1 MIRKY
6 TILGLVQGI
15 GYRPFVARIAEELN
29 IAGWVRNTGGI
40 VTVLASGSEAS
51 LDELYRRLSCDVPT
65 GGFVSSIEVEQVEAD
80 SFEGLDWLG
89 QAGSDKGASEQ
100 GQGDFSS
107 VSDNHGE
114 IESGFRILESNQDEK
129 TNLPLIPADIATC
142 PKCERELLDPSNR
155 RYRHPFIS
163 CTICGPRYS
172 IIEKLPYDR
181 DTITMSDFDM
191 CEKCKTEYTA
201 RDDRRRHAQTI
212 ACPKCG
218 PSLVFTGITADSSEK
233 TEEENAGKLANEFVH
248 RKFTSNNSDKVTTV
262 KNSKNTIENDNELA
276 IKKAVET
283 LKNGGIVAVKDIGGY
298 HLACNPFDQAAVA
311 ALRQLKHRE
320 EKAFAVMFE
329 NIEQLRKYCNVNDKE
344 AEELLSPARP
354 IVLVRRKFISSWED
368 NSTGRDKKETISKI
382 DLSNIETTKSIA
394 ENVCLTSPDIGAM
407 LPSNPV
413 QILLVRECGPL
424 IMTSGNA
431 SGDVL
436 ETEDSNMKMW
446 LEERAASEEM
456 AGVELAMLSH
466 NRRIL
471 RPMDDSVMKIVRG
484 RTQFIRR
491 GRGHVPTPIAI
502 ENPEEIFAA
511 GGDLKSSFC
520 YVKNGLAYVS
530 QYLGDLESVS
540 CQKFYKNELQAMKRI
555 FGFNPKAIVADKH
568 PGYFSRG
575 VAENKAKEK
584 GLPISYV
591 QHHKAHVAAVIAE
604 HNLEGSVLGFAFD
617 GTGYGDDGT
626 IWGSE
631 VFKWDES
638 GSMDRVAHLKPMKL
652 IGGDEGAKNCDTILV
667 GILHNYGIEIP
678 EWIKKRT
685 NSELICAAIDNGINV
700 VTSTSMGR
708 LFDAVSALLDIC
720 HYNSYEGQAPI
731 ELENIAAKF
740 YEGQAPIE
748 LENVAA
754 KSYEAEPNT
763 DINNL
768 GLITEDG
775 DVSKL
780 LKYIVNTISN
790 GARTA
795 DDKINDNKYAKDKTI
810 DNEYPNDKANDN
822 KSSSDITL
830 DTLKSQLA
838 HLFINAVSEYVYT
851 ICKREKINQIVL
863 SGGTFLNRILLEK
876 TIDKLESEGFKVY
889 IPELLP
895 PGDGGICL
903 GQAYLLGHMKEEN
916 D

>member
-40 VTVLASGSEAS
+40 VTVLAAGSEAS

-65 GGFVSSIEVEQVEAD
+65 GGFVSSIEVEEVEEE
-80 SFEGLDWLG
+80 SLEGEDWLG
-89 QAGSDKGASEQ
+89 QDSVKEASEQ
-100 GQGDFSS
+100 GPGDFSK
-107 VSDNHGE
+107 VSYNHYENE
-114 IESGFRILESNQDEK
+114 IEAGFRILESNQDEK
-129 TNLPLIPADIATC
+129 TNLPMIPVDIATC
-142 PKCERELLDPSNR
+142 PECERELLDPSNR
-155 RYRHPFIS
+155 RFRHPFIS

-181 DTITMSDFDM
+181 DTITMSDFGM
-191 CEKCKTEYTA
+191 CKKCKTEYTA
-201 RDDRRRHAQTI
+201 KDDRRRHAQTI
-212 ACPKCG
+212 ACPECG
-218 PSLVFTGITADSSEK
+218 PTLEFTGIMAYQHNEK
-233 TEEENAGKLANEFVH
+233 ENDFAGNLANEFVH
-248 RKFTSNNSDKVTTV
+248 RKFTSNNSDKVTSDEITE
-262 KNSKNTIENDNELA
+262 NSPQNSNEDALE
-276 IKKAVET
+276 KAVKT
-283 LKNGGIVAVKDIGGY
+283 LKNGGILAIKDIGGY
-298 HLACNPFDQAAVA
+298 HLACNPFDEEAVA
-311 ALRQLKHRE
+311 ALRRLKHRE

-344 AEELLSPARP
+344 EAELLSPARP
-354 IVLVRRKFISSWED
+354 IVLVRRKSISSWEE
-368 NSTGRDKKETISKI
+368 SATVRDKKKTIFKTNSSNTEETK
-382 DLSNIETTKSIA
+382 NIA
-394 ENVCLTSPDIGAM
+394 DNVCLTSPDIGAM
-407 LPSNPV
+407 LPCNPV
-413 QILLVRECGPL
+413 QIMLIKECGPL

-436 ETEDSNMKMW
+436 ETEDLNMKMW
-446 LEERAASEEM
+446 LEKRAASQEM
-456 AGVELAMLSH
+456 AGVKLAMLSH
-466 NRRIL
+466 KRRIL

-491 GRGHVPTPIAI
+491 GRGHVPNPISIDAAG
-502 ENPEEIFAA
+502 EVFAA

-540 CQKFYKNELQAMKRI
+540 CQKFYKNEMQAMKTI
-555 FGFNPKAIVADKH
+555 FGFNPNSLVADMH
-568 PGYFSRG
+568 PGYFSRT
-575 VAENKAKEK
+575 AAANKASENS
-584 GLPISYV
+584 LPISYV
-591 QHHKAHVAAVIAE
+591 QHHKAHVASVIAE
-604 HNLEGSVLGFAFD
+604 HKLDGPVLGFAFD

-631 VFKWDES
+631 VFRWDGNGRME
-638 GSMDRVAHLKPMKL
+638 RVAHLKPMKL

-667 GILHNYGIEIP
+667 GMLHNYGIEIP
-678 EWIKKRT
+678 EWIKKRI
-685 NSELICAAIDNGINV
+685 NSELICAAIDNEINV

-731 ELENIAAKF
+731 ELENIAAKS

-748 LENVAA
+748 LENIAA
-754 KSYEAEPNT
+754 KSYEKASDLDSNYS
-763 DINNL
+763 

-780 LKYIVNTISN
+780 LKYIANTISN

-795 DDKINDNKYAKDKTI
+795 DDKTTDNKFSK
-810 DNEYPNDKANDN
+810 
-822 KSSSDITL
+822 DITL

-838 HLFINAVSEYVYT
+838 HLFINAVSGYVYT
-851 ICKREKINQIVL
+851 ICKREEINQIVL

-876 TIDKLESEGFKVY
+876 TIDKLEGEGFKVY
-889 IPELLP
+889 TPELLP

>member
-65 GGFVSSIEVEQVEAD
+65 GGFVSSIQVEEVEAASREEA
-80 SFEGLDWLG
+80 
-89 QAGSDKGASEQ
+89 
-100 GQGDFSS
+100 
-107 VSDNHGE
+107 
-114 IESGFRILESNQDEK
+114 GFRILESNQDEK

-142 PKCERELLDPSNR
+142 PECERELLDPSNR

-212 ACPKCG
+212 ACPECG

-233 TEEENAGKLANEFVH
+233 TKEENAGNLANEFVH

-276 IKKAVET
+276 IPKAVET

-311 ALRQLKHRE
+311 ALRRLKHRE

-354 IVLVRRKFISSWED
+354 IVLVRRKSISSWED
-368 NSTGRDKKETISKI
+368 NSSGRDKKETISKT

-394 ENVCLTSPDIGAM
+394 ENVCLTSPDVGAM

-456 AGVELAMLSH
+456 TGVELAMLSH

-540 CQKFYKNELQAMKRI
+540 CQKFYKNEMQAMKRI
-555 FGFNPKAIVADKH
+555 FGFNPKAVVADKH

-584 GLPISYV
+584 EIPISHV

-604 HNLEGSVLGFAFD
+604 HNLKGPVLGFAFD

-631 VFKWDES
+631 VFKWDGS
-638 GSMDRVAHLKPMKL
+638 GIMDRVAHLKPMKL

-667 GILHNYGIEIP
+667 GMLHNYGIEIP

-731 ELENIAAKF
+731 ELENVAAKS

-748 LENVAA
+748 LKNVAA
-754 KSYEAEPNT
+754 KSYETEPNT

-780 LKYIVNTISN
+780 LKHIANTISN

-795 DDKINDNKYAKDKTI
+795 DDKTSDNKYAKDKTT
-810 DNEYPNDKANDN
+810 DN
-822 KSSSDITL
+822 KFSKDITL

-851 ICKREKINQIVL
+851 ICEREKINQIVL

-876 TIDKLESEGFKVY
+876 TIDKLEGEGFKVY
-889 IPELLP
+889 TPELLP

-903 GQAYLLGHMKEEN
+903 GQAFLLGHMKEEN

>member
-15 GYRPFVARIAEELN
+15 GYRPFVARIAEEFN

-40 VTVLASGSEAS
+40 VTVLAAGSEAS

-65 GGFVSSIEVEQVEAD
+65 GGFVSSIQVEEVEV
-80 SFEGLDWLG
+80 
-89 QAGSDKGASEQ
+89 
-100 GQGDFSS
+100 
-107 VSDNHGE
+107 VS
-114 IESGFRILESNQDEK
+114 IEETGFRILESNQDEK

-142 PKCERELLDPSNR
+142 PDCEKELLDRNNR
-155 RYRHPFIS
+155 RFRHPFIS

-181 DTITMSDFDM
+181 DTITMSDFGM
-191 CEKCKTEYTA
+191 CKKCKTEYTA
-201 RDDRRRHAQTI
+201 KDDRRRHAQTI
-212 ACPKCG
+212 ACPECG
-218 PSLVFTGITADSSEK
+218 PTLVFTGIAAYQHNEEK
-233 TEEENAGKLANEFVH
+233 NDFAGNLANESVH
-248 RKFTSNNSDKVTTV
+248 RKFTSNNSDKVTAGEITE
-262 KNSKNTIENDNELA
+262 NSPQNSNEDALE
-276 IKKAVET
+276 KAVET
-283 LKNGGIVAVKDIGGY
+283 LKNGGILAIKDIGGY
-298 HLACNPFDQAAVA
+298 HLACNPFDEEAVA
-311 ALRQLKHRE
+311 ALRRLKHRE

-329 NIEQLRKYCNVNDKE
+329 NIEQLRKYCSVNDKE
-344 AEELLSPARP
+344 EAELLSPARP
-354 IVLVRRKFISSWED
+354 IVLVRRKSISSWEE
-368 NSTGRDKKETISKI
+368 SAAARDKNETISKT
-382 DLSNIETTKSIA
+382 DLSKTEETKNIA
-394 ENVCLTSPDIGAM
+394 DNVCLTSPDIGAM
-407 LPSNPV
+407 LPCNPV
-413 QILLVRECGPL
+413 QIMLIKECGPL

-436 ETEDSNMKMW
+436 ETEDLNMKMW
-446 LEERAASEEM
+446 LEKRAASQEM
-456 AGVELAMLSH
+456 AGVKLAMLSH

-502 ENPEEIFAA
+502 DNTDEIFAA

-540 CQKFYKNELQAMKRI
+540 CQKFYKNEMQAMKRI
-555 FGFNPKAIVADKH
+555 FGFNPKAVVVDKH

-584 GLPISYV
+584 GLPISHV

-604 HNLEGSVLGFAFD
+604 HNLKGQVLGFAFD

-631 VFKWDES
+631 VFKWDGS

-667 GILHNYGIEIP
+667 GMIHNYGIEIP

-731 ELENIAAKF
+731 ELENIAAKS
-740 YEGQAPIE
+740 YEEQAPIE
-748 LENVAA
+748 LENIAA
-754 KSYEAEPNT
+754 KSYEPEPNA

-768 GLITEDG
+768 ELITEDG

-780 LKYIVNTISN
+780 LKYIANTISDQ
-790 GARTA
+790 ARTV
-795 DDKINDNKYAKDKTI
+795 D
-810 DNEYPNDKANDN
+810 DKANDN
-822 KSSSDITL
+822 KFSKDITL

-876 TIDKLESEGFKVY
+876 TIDKLEGEGFKVY
-889 IPELLP
+889 TPELLP